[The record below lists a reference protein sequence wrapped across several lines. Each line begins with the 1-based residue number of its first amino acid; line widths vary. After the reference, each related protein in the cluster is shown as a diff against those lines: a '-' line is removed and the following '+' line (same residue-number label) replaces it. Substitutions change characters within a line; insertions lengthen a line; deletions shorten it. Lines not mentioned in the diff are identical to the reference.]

1 MKNFLEKVGVIL
13 SLLVLTVLLVTG
25 KGTASVWGA
34 SSGGDDSGKKGSI
47 TLQLS
52 ADSTGV
58 EITLW
63 KVADYQDGKYIFS
76 NGFEKSGITITNLK
90 DAGEAQKA
98 ADSLAAYAAAQGI
111 QAADIKTVDEN
122 GKILFSGLN
131 PALYLAGLQ
140 M

>member
-76 NGFEKSGITITNLK
+76 NSDVF
-90 DAGEAQKA
+90 
-98 ADSLAAYAAAQGI
+98 
-111 QAADIKTVDEN
+111 
-122 GKILFSGLN
+122 F
-131 PALYLAGLQ
+131 
-140 M
+140 